1 MDADRLAKI
10 VSELDMVAPH
20 LEYLRK
26 IAKPRVDIELVDDE
40 PTAVCSRFGGEP
52 FVPRDFKWPA
62 HDIGEYRFLGQINF
76 AEIQDAPPI
85 LPRSGLLSL
94 FYAYDEDGECFWG
107 DDGYVLG
114 FFWDDFGNH
123 AIASSPSTETP
134 AARRIRLTGSI
145 DIPRHPELRK
155 DWPFDED
162 ALYELADAIDA
173 NREYLLGYPSFN
185 TLAYDPTP
193 GPEWISLL
201 TVGSLDEFDWCWH
214 DGDTLMVFIE
224 PAMLERKDFSHL
236 KSDAG

>member
-1 MDADRLAKI
+1 MDADSLAKI
-10 VSELDMVAPH
+10 VSELKPLAPH
-20 LEYLRK
+20 LEYLRR
-26 IAKPRVDIELVDDE
+26 IAKPRVDIELVHDE
-40 PTAVCSRFGGEP
+40 PTSECSRFGGDP
-52 FVPRDFKWPA
+52 FVQKDFKWPS

-76 AEIQDAPPI
+76 AEIQNPPSV

-114 FFWDDFGNH
+114 YFWDDLSNH
-123 AIASSPSTETP
+123 MNFPSPSADTP
-134 AARRIRLTGSI
+134 ATRRIKLTGGI
-145 DIPRHPELRK
+145 DLPRHEELRK
-155 DWPFDED
+155 DWPFNRD

-193 GPEWISLL
+193 GAEWISLL
-201 TVGSLDEFDWCWH
+201 TVGSLDEFEWCWH

-224 PAMLERKDFSHL
+224 PAKLEQKDFSHL